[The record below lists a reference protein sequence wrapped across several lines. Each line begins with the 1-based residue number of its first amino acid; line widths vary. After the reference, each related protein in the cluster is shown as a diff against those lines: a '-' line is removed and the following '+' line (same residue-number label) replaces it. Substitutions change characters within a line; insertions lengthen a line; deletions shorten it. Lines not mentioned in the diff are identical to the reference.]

1 MERMFRW
8 RVTHP
13 ELGSVEVI
21 APERLKALTTASR
34 QWKARWTHIARAC
47 TIEKLGEADD

>member
-13 ELGSVEVI
+13 DLGSVEVI

-34 QWKARWTHIARAC
+34 QWKVCWTHIARAC
-47 TIEKLGEADD
+47 TIEELGNVEE